1 MSLSPAFLSPN
12 THAGFLIVIL
22 GADYG
27 GGQAMGCKVWVGQ

>member
-1 MSLSPAFLSPN
+1 MNPAPAFLSPN

-27 GGQAMGCKVWVGQ
+27 GGQAIGWKVWVGQ